1 MVFIKGNE
9 IFFFVG
15 EGEGEGENEHKLYVM
30 NNFLSVLDVYKYL
43 LVTPNTLRQM
53 FVTRDIFLY
62 VMIMCWLLWEVF
74 HNS

>member
-1 MVFIKGNE
+1 MVFSIGNE

-15 EGEGEGENEHKLYVM
+15 EGEGENEHKLYVM
-30 NNFLSVLDVYKYL
+30 KNFLSVLDVYKYL
-43 LVTPNTLRQM
+43 HVTPNTLRQM

-62 VMIMCWLLWEVF
+62 VMIMCWLLCKVF